1 MMTALIVATLLLYGL
16 STVAYLAYLFRQ
28 KNLFYRWGHGFLCVG
43 FGGHTALIAVAFMT
57 TGSLPVH
64 NLHQTL
70 SLAGWT
76 ITGVF
81 LFFHYQFKLKILGV
95 YVAPLATLVM
105 GVSAR
110 LPVSPEKV
118 QDTFKSFWLIF
129 HVVVIFMGEAAFAL
143 ACGVGIL
150 YLFQESAIKTKK
162 RGFFYKR
169 LPSLDFLDSVGYTCI
184 VTGFTL
190 LTVGL
195 IGGFVYAKAI
205 WGHFWSW
212 DPKEVW
218 SGVTWLFYAALL
230 HERLTVG
237 WRGRKSAIM
246 SIIGFGVILFTFLGV
261 NFFLKGHHG
270 EFTQW

>member
-1 MMTALIVATLLLYGL
+1 MMTALIVGTLLLYGL
-16 STVAYLAYLFRQ
+16 STVAYLLYLFRQ
-28 KNLFYRWGHGFLCVG
+28 KDLLYRWGYGLLCVA
-43 FGGHTALIAVAFMT
+43 FGGHTVLIALAFFR

-76 ITGVF
+76 VTGVF
-81 LFFHYQFKLKILGV
+81 LFFHHHFKLKILGV
-95 YVAPLATLVM
+95 YVAPLATVVM
-105 GVSAR
+105 AVSAR
-110 LPVSPEKV
+110 LPIEPAKV
-118 QDTFKSFWLIF
+118 QDTFGNFWLIF
-129 HVVVIFMGEAAFAL
+129 HVVIIFMGEAAFAL

-150 YLFQESAIKTKK
+150 YLFQENAIKTKK

-169 LPSLDFLDSVGYTCI
+169 LPSLDFLDSMGYTCI
-184 VTGFTL
+184 VTGFSL

-195 IGGFVYAKAI
+195 IGGFVYAKAL

-218 SGVTWLFYAALL
+218 SGITWLFYAALL
-230 HERLTVG
+230 HERLAVG

-246 SIIGFGVILFTFLGV
+246 SIVGFGVILFTFLGV